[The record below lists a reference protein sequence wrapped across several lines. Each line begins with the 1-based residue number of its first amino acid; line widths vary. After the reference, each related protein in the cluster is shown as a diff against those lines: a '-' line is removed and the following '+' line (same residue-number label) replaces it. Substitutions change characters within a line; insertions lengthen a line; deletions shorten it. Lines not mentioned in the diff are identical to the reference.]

1 MLADEIHAHDHVE
14 ESAALSGD
22 EDGIEAELSF
32 LLNALANAEGVDE
45 AVSDVEL
52 VRDALAD
59 AAPRDRYQV
68 IGPTLA
74 KVAVASLAT
83 FPAVLTPMASFANE
97 PLPVN
102 MMLAMAQRPEA
113 PPAMAA
119 TGSTQLFPFSRPMMD
134 VRSQVKADTAAA
146 PQPSKISLPLN
157 PRLKAL
163 FNDTRKVVVTTKAKS
178 AVTFYQVSKGDS
190 LYSIAADLL
199 GSGSRWREIYGAN
212 QGKISTTYLLQPGQR
227 LMIPTPRALPAVQ
240 MAAASAPSAKGMPAN
255 SPSHGAARY
264 KVANGDSLYVIAAK
278 QLGNPLRWKEI
289 VALNK
294 ATLQGKT
301 VIYPNQWLLIP
312 SVT

>member
-1 MLADEIHAHDHVE
+1 MLADDIHAHDHVE
-14 ESAALSGD
+14 EVVGS

-32 LLNALANAEGVDE
+32 LFSALESAARVDNE
-45 AVSDVEL
+45 DLSDVEMVKL
-52 VRDALAD
+52 ALEET
-59 AAPRDRYQV
+59 APRERYQAL
-68 IGPTLA
+68 GPTLT

-83 FPAVLTPMASFANE
+83 FPAVLTPVASFANE

-113 PPAMAA
+113 PPAMGA
-119 TGSTQLFPFSRPMMD
+119 TGSTQLFPFSRPMLD
-134 VRSQVKADTAAA
+134 VRSQVKATPSAA
-146 PQPSKISLPLN
+146 PQPTKISLPLN

-163 FNDTRKVVVTTKAKS
+163 FKESRQFKVTTKAQL
-178 AVTFYQVSKGDS
+178 AVTMYQVSKGDS

-199 GSGSRWREIYGAN
+199 GSGARWREIYAAN

-227 LMIPTPRALPAVQ
+227 LVIPTPRAVPQEVHLAD
-240 MAAASAPSAKGMPAN
+240 AGAKGMPAN
-255 SPSHGAARY
+255 SPVPGAAVRY

-301 VIYPNQWLLIP
+301 VIYPNQWLLLP
-312 SVT
+312 SLT

>member
-14 ESAALSGD
+14 ET
-22 EDGIEAELSF
+22 DGIEAELSF
-32 LLNALANAEGVDE
+32 LFSALETAGRVDN
-45 AVSDVEL
+45 DEL
-52 VRDALAD
+52 TSVDMVRDALEET
-59 AAPRDRYQV
+59 APRERYQAL
-68 IGPTLA
+68 GPTLT

-113 PPAMAA
+113 PPAMGA
-119 TGSTQLFPFSRPMMD
+119 TGSTHLFPFSRPMMD
-134 VRSQVKADTAAA
+134 VRSQVKATPSAA
-146 PQPSKISLPLN
+146 PQPTKISLPLN
-157 PRLKAL
+157 PRLKTL
-163 FNDTRKVVVTTKAKS
+163 FKETRKFTVTTKVKG
-178 AVTFYQVSKGDS
+178 AVTMYQVSKGDS

-199 GSGSRWREIYGAN
+199 GSGARWREIYAAN
-212 QGKISTTYLLQPGQR
+212 QGKISSTYLLHPGQR
-227 LMIPTPRALPAVQ
+227 LVVPTPRAVPEVHVAE
-240 MAAASAPSAKGMPAN
+240 AHPTAKGMPAN
-255 SPSHGAARY
+255 SPIPGAGVRY

-301 VIYPNQWLLIP
+301 VIYPNQWLLLP